1 MTDYKHTLV
10 IAKGEWNFNYCF
22 WEAIPE
28 GDFMSNRLKIPYQF
42 PFGVWW
48 SLFYN
53 ISLLSQHPFPR
64 RKNMNLLAIYLKF
77 FLLLHRKNISLS
89 QAISIH
95 GFHQPLDFSLASFLV
110 IHHYRYL
117 ISLHDSHALSNNK
130 VALLLICMIKNII
143 SAAFQLDEYIFLSKQ
158 PNKSSFLFIQNE

>member
-1 MTDYKHTLV
+1 
-10 IAKGEWNFNYCF
+10 
-22 WEAIPE
+22 
-28 GDFMSNRLKIPYQF
+28 
-42 PFGVWW
+42 
-48 SLFYN
+48 
-53 ISLLSQHPFPR
+53 
-64 RKNMNLLAIYLKF
+64 MNLLAIYLKF

-95 GFHQPLDFSLASFLV
+95 GFHQPLDFPLASFLV

-143 SAAFQLDEYIFLSKQ
+143 SAAFQLDEYDVFQLHSHIVGGIKANATHDGIVDEVNLLRVQHLHLYRWRILHELEYHIGLLDVLQIIFDGFGMTNAHYLTQ
-158 PNKSSFLFIQNE
+158 

>member
-1 MTDYKHTLV
+1 
-10 IAKGEWNFNYCF
+10 
-22 WEAIPE
+22 
-28 GDFMSNRLKIPYQF
+28 
-42 PFGVWW
+42 
-48 SLFYN
+48 
-53 ISLLSQHPFPR
+53 
-64 RKNMNLLAIYLKF
+64 MNLLAIYLKL

-95 GFHQPLDFSLASFLV
+95 SFHQPIDFSLANFLV

-130 VALLLICMIKNII
+130 VTFFLICMIKYII
-143 SAAFQLDEYIFLSKQ
+143 PTAFQLDEYIFLSKQ